1 MGRVLFASFL
11 GALAA
16 ASPATGAVIKVTS
29 TLPEWLAPGG
39 RLVVTGWTAPG
50 ERVTLRSQSGAL
62 ARVWAGPRGGF
73 RIKAPVAEAGRNRL
87 SLVAGGI
94 ETPLGVVPVRP
105 LRLAAVGDVTF
116 GNGVGRMISLYG
128 TRYPWLSVAPVLRR
142 ADIALANLQGAVS
155 TRGTPVPNKEFHF
168 RGAPAALAA
177 AGRFAGVDVVSLANN
192 HTLDYG
198 RVAFLDTLR
207 YARRYGIRTVG
218 GGADLERARRP
229 TVIPLGGITV
239 AFLGYSDVRPLGFD
253 AGPGRPG
260 TVPAFPELI
269 AADVH
274 AARERA
280 DVVVV
285 YFHWGIERTFSPT
298 ARQHS
303 LARVSFAAGAQVVLG
318 SHPHVQQPRER
329 LGARFLAWSLGNFV
343 FGANT
348 PGTER
353 TGILR
358 LELGRHGVLGHGFRR
373 ARIVQYQ
380 PRLL

>member
-1 MGRVLFASFL
+1 MGRVFLAGFL

-16 ASPATGAVIKVTS
+16 APPATGAVLEVTS
-29 TLPEWLAPGG
+29 SLPHWLAPGG
-39 RLVVTGWTAPG
+39 RLVVTGWAGPG
-50 ERVTLRSQSGAL
+50 ERVTLRSQSRAL
-62 ARVWAGPRGGF
+62 AGDWAGPRGGF
-73 RIKAPVAEAGRNRL
+73 RIHAHVKEVGRNRL

-94 ETPLGVVPVRP
+94 ETRLGGVPVRP

-116 GNGVGRMISLYG
+116 GNGVGRMIGLNGS
-128 TRYPWLSVAPVLRR
+128 RYPWLSVAPVLRR
-142 ADIALANLQGAVS
+142 ADIALANLEGAVS
-155 TRGTPVPNKEFHF
+155 TRGTPVPNKQYHF
-168 RGAPAALAA
+168 RGPPAALAA
-177 AGRFAGVDVVSLANN
+177 AGRFAGIDVVSLANN

-198 RVAFLDTLR
+198 RAAFLDTLR

-218 GGADLERARRP
+218 GGADLQRARRP
-229 TVIPLGGITV
+229 AVIPLGGITV
-239 AFLGYSDVRPLGFD
+239 AFLGYSDLRPPGFD

-260 TVPAFPELI
+260 AAPAFPELV
-269 AADVH
+269 AADVR
-274 AARERA
+274 AARDRA

-285 YFHWGIERTFSPT
+285 YFHWGTERTFSPNG
-298 ARQHS
+298 RQRS

-329 LGARFLAWSLGNFV
+329 LGTRFVAWSLGNFV

-358 LELGRHGVLGHGFRR
+358 LELGRRGVLGHGFRR
-373 ARIVQYQ
+373 ARIIQYQ

>member
-1 MGRVLFASFL
+1 
-11 GALAA
+11 
-16 ASPATGAVIKVTS
+16 VT
-29 TLPEWLAPGG
+29 A
-39 RLVVTGWTAPG
+39 
-50 ERVTLRSQSGAL
+50 
-62 ARVWAGPRGGF
+62 
-73 RIKAPVAEAGRNRL
+73 AGRTRL
-87 SLVAGGI
+87 SLLAGGI
-94 ETPLGVVPVRP
+94 ETRLGVVPVRP

-116 GNGVGRMISLYG
+116 GNGVARMIGLYG
-128 TRYPWLSVAPVLRR
+128 ARYPWLSVAPVLRR
-142 ADIALANLQGAVS
+142 ADIALVNLEGAVS
-155 TRGTPVPNKEFHF
+155 TSGTPVPNKEFHF
-168 RGAPAALAA
+168 RGPPAALAA
-177 AGRFAGVDVVSLANN
+177 AGRFAGVDVVSVANN

-229 TVIPLGGITV
+229 AVLPLGGITV

-253 AGPGRPG
+253 AGPGLPG
-260 TVPAFPELI
+260 TAPAFPELI
-269 AADVH
+269 TADVR

-285 YFHWGIERTFSPT
+285 YFHWGIERSFSPT

-303 LARVSFAAGAQVVLG
+303 LARVSFAAGAHIVLG

-329 LGARFLAWSLGNFV
+329 FGARFVGWSLGNFV
-343 FGANT
+343 FGASS

-353 TGILR
+353 TGILG

-373 ARIVQYQ
+373 ARIARYQ